1 MTFRVLFFAGDFMSG
16 DVTLSS
22 PGKTGSSGFA
32 STGAVTIMTGESKN
46 GVSGA
51 LNLATGDG

>member
-1 MTFRVLFFAGDFMSG
+1 MLLFAGDFMSG

-22 PGKTGSSGFA
+22 PGKTSSSAFA
-32 STGAVTIMTGESKN
+32 STGAVTILTGESKN
-46 GVSGA
+46 GASGA